1 MESTYEQISTWL
13 DKYFEGANE
22 NQGTLEKIVH
32 LKKYFTADCQ
42 FMMYT
47 KPPFVKF
54 PSSREDLLLLFVH
67 PGLYEKL
74 TPNYYVIDA
83 KRMIAVVQFE
93 LQFFAEKTG
102 NVFTPPMQASAH
114 YHFALENDELKIKR
128 IQYWTESSEGVKD
141 DMYKFWLGSYN
152 EELKNLALNYIN
164 AH

>member
-1 MESTYEQISTWL
+1 MELTYEQISTWL

-42 FMMYT
+42 FLMYT

-54 PSSREDLLLLFVH
+54 PSSREDLLLLFIH
-67 PGLYEKL
+67 PGLHEKL

-93 LQFFAEKTG
+93 LQFFGE
-102 NVFTPPMQASAH
+102 NMCTPPQQASAH
-114 YHFALENDELKIKR
+114 YHLTLENDELKIKR
-128 IQYWTESSEGVKD
+128 IQYWTESSQGVKD
-141 DMYKFWLGSYN
+141 EMYKLWLGSYN